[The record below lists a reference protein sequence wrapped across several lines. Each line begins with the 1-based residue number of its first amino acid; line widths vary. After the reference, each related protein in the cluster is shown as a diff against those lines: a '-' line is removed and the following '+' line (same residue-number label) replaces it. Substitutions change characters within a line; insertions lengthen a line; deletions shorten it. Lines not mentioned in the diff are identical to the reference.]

1 MIAWYRR
8 DKNDNSSE
16 IKLKEF
22 SNLSYCCCCC
32 SIPQSCLARCGPMD
46 CSTPGS
52 SAFTISG
59 RCPLSQQCY
68 LIISFSVA
76 PFSLSQNQGL
86 SSELALGIR
95 WLKYWSF
102 SFIIS
107 PSNRYLGLI
116 SFRIDWFDLLA
127 VQGTPPAPQF
137 ESIISFLLSLL
148 YGLTLTSVCDCWK
161 NYSLDYTNL

>member
-1 MIAWYRR
+1 MNTCKYFYMEHCLWPHGLQHARFHY
-8 DKNDNSSE
+8 
-16 IKLKEF
+16 LPEF
-22 SNLSYCCCCC
+22 AQIHVHCVSDAIQPSH
-32 SIPQSCLARCGPMD
+32 
-46 CSTPGS
+46 
-52 SAFTISG
+52 
-59 RCPLSQQCY
+59 PLSPPY
-68 LIISFSVA
+68 PLA
-76 PFSLSQNQGL
+76 FSLSQNQGL

-107 PSNRYLGLI
+107 PSNGYLGLI

-137 ESIISFLLSLL
+137 ESIISFVLSLL

-161 NYSLDYTNL
+161 NYSLDYTNLWVKLSE